1 MITEKGTVKTAAE
14 INAEVQ
20 KEMNKTN
27 FILSIVYTVC
37 GAVLFIIGLVFIVM
51 DMVSTVEQEDMAE
64 GYLFFVLGVIL
75 FVCGII
81 VIVAR
86 NKAIKSADMHKTVEE
101 NEFFRDH
108 FMSRQYVDGEHLVTA
123 KVYYDRLV
131 TFRETKNYV
140 FLYNT
145 RATAT
150 AVDKRK
156 LTAEELMAI
165 RDLVRRGM
173 AKAQAGVQPAQ
184 PAPTAQPAPA
194 PQPAPAAQTAQ
205 PVQPVNNAAPNPA
218 VNPNQPQYPA
228 ANPNANN
235 GNMGQGY

>member
-51 DMVSTVEQEDMAE
+51 DIITDVEREDMAE
-64 GYLFFVLGVIL
+64 GYLFFVLGLIL

-86 NKAIKSADMHKTVEE
+86 SKAIKNADKHKTVEE

-108 FMSRQYVDGEHLVTA
+108 FISRQYVDGEHLVTA
-123 KVYYDRLV
+123 KVYYDRLA
-131 TFRETKNYV
+131 TFRETKNYI

-145 RATAT
+145 RVTAT

-156 LTAEELMAI
+156 LTPEELAAVK
-165 RDLVRRGM
+165 DLVARGM
-173 AKAQAGVQPAQ
+173 ANARTGAQPAQPAAQPAQPTQPAQ
-184 PAPTAQPAPA
+184 PAPTAPRPQAP
-194 PQPAPAAQTAQ
+194 
-205 PVQPVNNAAPNPA
+205 NPNPA

-228 ANPNANN
+228 GNPNGNN
-235 GNMGQGY
+235 GNAGQGY